1 MAGIWMTRITRRLTR
16 PDTFERLVSPA
27 IADLQTEAAHG
38 RLQRLRHYRAL
49 TMVLGCAVLRDFRL
63 DLSMAFDANSWR
75 SIWGRAAAWAMV
87 AAVCNWA
94 AMYVLTA
101 RTLARLD
108 GSPSLE
114 SAVMDGLVFRSIVPA
129 LVAALVVAAYNL
141 RRRHPS
147 SLRTVISVAAVF
159 IVATPLVGAFA
170 SALSA
175 PSREALD
182 QAYRLARPDLPALT
196 IVPQRMQA
204 LSGMVQ
210 TAAFAWLGVA
220 LARYRGWPLAIN
232 ATTILTIYVAANV
245 YLFQWIARTAPSLT
259 SILYATSAIPA
270 NAVTLAALIMM
281 MRAIHR
287 QFDRRDLATVR

>member
-1 MAGIWMTRITRRLTR
+1 MPGIWMTRVARHLTR

-38 RLQRLRHYRAL
+38 WLQRLRHYGAL
-49 TMVLGCAVLRDFRL
+49 TMVLGCAVARDFTL
-63 DLSMAFDANSWR
+63 DVATAFDANSWR

-87 AAVCNWA
+87 AAVCNWV

-108 GSPSLE
+108 GPSSLE
-114 SAVMDGLVFRSIVPA
+114 PAALDGLVYRSIVPA
-129 LVAALVVAAYNL
+129 LVAALVVAACNL

-147 SLRTVISVAAVF
+147 SLRTVVAVAAMF
-159 IVATPLVGAFA
+159 IVATPIVGALA
-170 SALSA
+170 SALAA

-182 QAYRLARPDLPALT
+182 QAYRLARPDLPAVT
-196 IVPQRMQA
+196 MVPQRMQA

-245 YLFQWIARTAPSLT
+245 YLFQWIARIAPSLT
-259 SILYATSAIPA
+259 SVLYATSAIPV
-270 NAVTLAALIMM
+270 NAMTLAALIVMM
-281 MRAIHR
+281 QAIHR
-287 QFDRRDLATVR
+287 PFDHRDAATA